1 MSDTFGLSV
10 FVGVI
15 RRDLKLAMLRK
26 SDAIIPLSFFV
37 IVMSL
42 FPLGVGP
49 DQNLLR
55 RIAPGILWV
64 AALLASMLSL
74 NRLFEHDY
82 ADGTLEQLVLS
93 PAPLS
98 ILVLGKVLAHW
109 LLSGAPLVLFAPI
122 LALMFDMPAS
132 SLPVLAV
139 SLMLGTLVMSLIGAV
154 GASLALGLRGGG
166 VLVALLVLP
175 LYVPVLVFGAG
186 AVDAV
191 FTGLGAGSHLSLLAA
206 ALALAGFFAPWTT
219 SVALRIALE

>member
-1 MSDTFGLSV
+1 MSDIFGLSV
-10 FVGVI
+10 FGGVI
-15 RRDLKLAMLRK
+15 RRDLTLAMLRK
-26 SDAIIPLSFFV
+26 SDAIIPLIFFV
-37 IVMSL
+37 IVVSL

-49 DQNLLR
+49 DQDLLR
-55 RIAPGILWV
+55 QIAPGILWV

-74 NRLFEHDY
+74 NRLFEQDY
-82 ADGTLEQLVLS
+82 ADGTLEQFVLS

-98 ILVLGKVLAHW
+98 MLVLGKVLAHW
-109 LLSGAPLVLFAPI
+109 LLSGAPLVLLAPI
-122 LALMFDMPAS
+122 LALTFDMPAA

-175 LYVPVLVFGAG
+175 LYVPVLIFGAG

-191 FTGLGAGSHLSLLAA
+191 FTGLGAGPHLSLLAA
-206 ALALAGFFAPWTT
+206 ALALAGFFAPWAT